1 MGRPLYGQALSFCSP
16 AHKAQEYLF
25 SAEAFSAE
33 VLRYTIGAPL
43 RLEHS
48 GSRRCGTVRNI
59 WTEPWALMFSAE
71 LDGDNA
77 AEAAAMLD
85 SPEHIGVSISPL
97 FKHAGERVTE
107 VSAITEV
114 SLTVSPSCQ
123 ATYARLG
130 TCHDEPTAPAT
141 WWGTSAP
148 PLPPSLTTADRTM
161 LADGQ
166 RDADRWDDLMIR
178 VADQHQHLEDL
189 AARLRRRGLVG

>member
-114 SLTVSPSCQ
+114 SLTTAPSCQ

-130 TCHDEPTAPAT
+130 TCHDEPRRPIT
-141 WWGTSAP
+141 WWTGAP
-148 PLPPSLTTADRTM
+148 PLPPGLTASDRAL
-161 LADGQ
+161 LARGQ
-166 RDADRWDDLMIR
+166 GDADRGDALLTQADDNAR
-178 VADQHQHLEDL
+178 HLKRITERL
-189 AARLRRRGLVG
+189 LRRGPVG